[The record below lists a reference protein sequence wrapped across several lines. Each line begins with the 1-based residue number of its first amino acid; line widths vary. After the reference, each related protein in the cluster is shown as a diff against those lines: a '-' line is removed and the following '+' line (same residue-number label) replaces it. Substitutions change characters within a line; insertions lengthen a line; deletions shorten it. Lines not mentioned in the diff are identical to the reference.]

1 MFCTNCGSQL
11 PDEKVKF
18 CPNCG
23 VRIMEE
29 PAAVPEAEAAPVSA
43 AESVEAKALEA
54 EVCENVLSE
63 EGPAPCPEQEPVA
76 PESNEPAQEP
86 GSFDTQNTPRAE
98 QEPVSDSSIP
108 VPADAPAATSEKPSR
123 KRLHF
128 TATVSLILIAMTFL
142 VGSIAL
148 LGLLVSMHPGI
159 VIFMSILT
167 ILMTPLCFG
176 FGVAAFIIGLK
187 DKLPAC
193 WIIGLI
199 ATVFALV
206 SFCFGIIYLIA
217 GVFVAAV

>member
-23 VRIMEE
+23 VRITEEPAEE
-29 PAAVPEAEAAPVSA
+29 PAAVPEAEAAPVIATESA
-43 AESVEAKALEA
+43 EAKTMEA
-54 EVCENVLSE
+54 EVCKDALPE
-63 EGPAPCPEQEPVA
+63 EPASCPEQEPAV
-76 PESNEPAQEP
+76 PEPEEHAQEP
-86 GSFDTQNTPRAE
+86 ESSDTQNLPRTE
-98 QEPVSDSSIP
+98 QEPVRESSITA
-108 VPADAPAATSEKPSR
+108 PADAPEKPAR
-123 KRLHF
+123 KGLHF

-142 VGSIAL
+142 FGSIAL

-187 DKLPAC
+187 DKRPAC

-199 ATVFALV
+199 AAVFALV

-217 GVFVAAV
+217 GVFVAAA